1 MYRLIT
7 TTLSSHK
14 IDWNLIFLL
23 AIPFILLMAN
33 QEWLF
38 PYGNPSDSW
47 IAKRYLLETGHDYSL
62 TGETWGSMYENYK
75 SSRVSWAIKGLLI
88 HKLFSPIT
96 AHYVL
101 HLSMFCLMLG
111 TFYLIV
117 KKLFNKHVAF
127 IAGVAFGTYS
137 QFHAVISYEWD
148 YTTHD
153 GALNILLTML
163 FMLFASQSKK
173 WKLWLVLA
181 GATWASALQS
191 IYLGTFIPAVAF
203 WYLYLNQQHLRHPI
217 VASVLYI
224 FSGAVAS
231 TLLYCVI
238 SYLLGGPFLFFVAT
252 IEPIMVFS
260 GVYKFHPGYWF
271 PLATLLQSSKGIVL
285 PILGGFIAIALL
297 ITNLVKRQ
305 KNQLASGIT
314 LTQYTLL
321 ICLLAGFFLH
331 FVGHGIMTNDHMLA
345 VMSPF
350 VFLSVAGLYALLLN
364 SVDITN
370 PPNVTIINR
379 LKAGI
384 LLIFCSTLIFYWD
397 ILGRNIYFIRTD
409 FLNDLE
415 STFLI
420 NLIKMPKTTILLI
433 AAITICFVMV
443 VLANTLMRRH
453 ALKTVIILSL
463 VLSGFLSITNT
474 QTASITIKSYDV
486 SNKCGTR
493 KDQYKS
499 IIDVFFK
506 LRPYNLKSEPVRTT
520 LETYIP
526 LREPLLWYK
535 NNAVLKHPDTD
546 CQHQDPINL
555 TELYGGILGIRGYI
569 MLRKEML
576 FDGYLL
582 TSSFSSLQTQSDRFL
597 QLPKQFLIAIFY
609 SDQHEIQTALAT
621 LKSHGLKAKI
631 LDQSRIE
638 NGAISF
644 NLMVLDLKRDARI
657 NAKQRN

>member
-1 MYRLIT
+1 MHQFIIT
-7 TTLSSHK
+7 SFARYK
-14 IDWNLIFLL
+14 IDWNLVFLL
-23 AIPFILLMAN
+23 SIPFILLAAN

-38 PYGNPSDSW
+38 PYGYPSDAW
-47 IAKRYLLETGHDYSL
+47 IAKRYFLETGHDYPL

-75 SSRVSWAIKGLLI
+75 ASRISWIIKGFLI
-88 HKLFSPIT
+88 HKLFSPVT

-137 QFHAVISYEWD
+137 QFHAVVSYEWD

-163 FMLFASQSKK
+163 FMLFASQSRK
-173 WKLWLVLA
+173 WKLWLVLS

-191 IYLGTFIPAVAF
+191 IYLGALIPAVAF
-203 WYLYLNQQHLRHPI
+203 WYLCLNQQHLRHPI
-217 VASVLYI
+217 IPSILYL
-224 FSGAVAS
+224 FSGAVAA
-231 TLLYCVI
+231 TLFYCVI
-238 SYLLGGPFLFFVAT
+238 SYLLGGPFLFFLAT
-252 IEPIMVFS
+252 IEPIIMFS
-260 GVYKFHPGYWF
+260 GGYGFHLGYWH

-297 ITNLVKRQ
+297 ITNLVKGQ

-331 FVGHGIMTNDHMLA
+331 FVGHGMMTSDHMLA

-350 VFLSVAGLYALLLN
+350 VFLSLAGLYALLLN
-364 SVDITN
+364 SVDIAN
-370 PPNVTIINR
+370 PSNLTIINR
-379 LKAGI
+379 LKAAI
-384 LLIFCSTLIFYWD
+384 LLIFCSTLIFYWNV
-397 ILGRNIYFIRTD
+397 LGQHLDFIRRQEIE
-409 FLNDLE
+409 FLNDLKN
-415 STFLI
+415 TFL
-420 NLIKMPKTTILLI
+420 MSKTTILLI
-433 AAITICFVMV
+433 AGIIICFVMV
-443 VLANTLMRRH
+443 FLANTLMRRH
-453 ALKTVIILSL
+453 ALKTVIVLSL
-463 VLSGFLSITNT
+463 ALSGFLSITNT
-474 QTASITIKSYDV
+474 QTASIAIESYDV

-506 LRPYNLKSEPVRTT
+506 LRPYNLNSEPVRKT
-520 LETYIP
+520 LVTNIP

-535 NNAVLKHPDTD
+535 NNALLKHPDAD
-546 CQHQDPINL
+546 CQQQINL
-555 TELYGGILGIRGYI
+555 TDLYGGILGIRGYI

-576 FDGYLL
+576 FDTYLR
-582 TSSFSSLQTQSDRFL
+582 TPSFSILPAKTDRF
-597 QLPKQFLIAIFY
+597 QRLPEQFLIAVLY
-609 SDQHEIQTALAT
+609 SNQNEIQTALAS
-621 LKSHGLKAKI
+621 LESEGFKAKI

-638 NGAISF
+638 NGSVSF
-644 NLMVLDLKRDARI
+644 NLMTLDLKRDARTK
-657 NAKQRN
+657 AKHRN